1 MRKVLLGLGIGVLCL
16 PMLFVGWLL
25 LASRWAKMDGSTMQA
40 PMALRQTVAA
50 LVLQKA
56 TFGKAGMPA
65 VDRVLRLDP
74 ENAGAWQRR
83 CSVYIWNNDT
93 PSVKDCQKAV
103 ELGKEPYS
111 YYNLGRAQ
119 DATNDPCSAEESYTA
134 AVSATA
140 TNPDF
145 EYVRSMGQSA
155 LRCGHLP
162 AAKAGL
168 NLAVELEGK
177 AMNDPD
183 QDDDET
189 ANIKKDMLAD
199 REYLLVA
206 YQRGGEDTL
215 AGQACTVAHPGW
227 KGCRCDLDAK
237 GKVGC
242 SEVKR

>member
-16 PMLFVGWLL
+16 PMLFVGWLV

-40 PMALRQTVAA
+40 PMAMRQTVAA

-56 TFGKAGMPA
+56 TFGKAGVPM

-83 CSVYIWNNDT
+83 CSLYEWNDGT
-93 PSVKDCQKAV
+93 PSVTDCQKAV
-103 ELGKEPYS
+103 ELKKESYN

-119 DATNDPCSAEESYTA
+119 DATNDPCSAEESYTE

-140 TNPDF
+140 SQPDY
-145 EYVRSMGQSA
+145 EYVRSMGKSA
-155 LRCGHLP
+155 LWCGHLP

-168 NLAVELEGK
+168 ELAVELEGK
-177 AMNDPD
+177 ALNDPD

-189 ANIKKDMLAD
+189 ANIKKDRLAD
-199 REYLLVA
+199 QESLVVA
-206 YQRGGEDTL
+206 YRRGGEETL
-215 AGQACTVAHPGW
+215 TGQMCTAAHPGW
-227 KGCRCDLDAK
+227 KGCSCDLDAK
-237 GKVGC
+237 GKVAC